1 MSSLPDVNL
10 RSHPDGGAL
19 FIAYVLDGAAMLPPL
34 IWLAIPGVIISH
46 IKVKEAENDAIRT
59 HHRWLIRSFWW
70 TFLWMAIGAPLYIVG
85 IGWFIHLAAWI
96 WWVYRVVYGLLHFYE
111 NKPMPV

>member
-1 MSSLPDVNL
+1 MSVPDLNL

-19 FIAYVLDGAAMLPPL
+19 FIAYALDSIAIFVPVAA
-34 IWLAIPGVIISH
+34 IASVIISH
-46 IKVKEAENDAIRT
+46 IKINEAQSEAIKT

-70 TFLWMAIGAPLYIVG
+70 TLLWLAIGAPLYIVG
-85 IGWFIHLAAWI
+85 IGWFIHIAAWI
-96 WWVYRVVYGLLHFYE
+96 WWVYRVVYGFLHFYE